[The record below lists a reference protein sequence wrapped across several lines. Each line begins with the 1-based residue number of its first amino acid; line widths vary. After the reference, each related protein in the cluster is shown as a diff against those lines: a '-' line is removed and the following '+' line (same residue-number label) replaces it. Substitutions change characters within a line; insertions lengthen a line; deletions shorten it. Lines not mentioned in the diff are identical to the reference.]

1 MIYSRYINGNSK
13 ESYPKQIKLEKG
25 GELRIVKT
33 LLTRIRNFSFE
44 MASSDRPDC
53 NYTPNIIEMFTA
65 GFQDVTEKQ
74 TKEGLK

>member
-1 MIYSRYINGNSK
+1 M
-13 ESYPKQIKLEKG
+13 
-25 GELRIVKT
+25 RIVES
-33 LLTRIRNFSFE
+33 LLTRIRNFNFK

-74 TKEGLK
+74 TMGGVK